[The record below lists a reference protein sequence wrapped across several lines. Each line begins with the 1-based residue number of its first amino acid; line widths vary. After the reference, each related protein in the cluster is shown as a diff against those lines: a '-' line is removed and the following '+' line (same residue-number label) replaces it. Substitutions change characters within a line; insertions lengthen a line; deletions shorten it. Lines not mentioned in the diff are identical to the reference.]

1 MKNTD
6 WNPAR
11 KITEGTAF
19 NRVSAYV
26 ILNKNGEICG
36 TVKIQFPKDGAGK
49 LTAILHEHG
58 NAPQIGTA
66 SGWGYDKKSAALR
79 GGVFGGVTLVDS
91 GRDWTNQLQDAG
103 YTVYQAC

>member
-1 MKNTD
+1 MKNTN
-6 WNPAR
+6 WTTAR
-11 KITEGTAF
+11 KITESPAF

-26 ILNKNGEICG
+26 ILNPAGEICG

-58 NAPQIGTA
+58 KEPQIGTA
-66 SGWGYDKKSAALR
+66 SGYGYDKKSAALS
-79 GGVFGGVTLVDS
+79 GGKFGNVTLTDS